1 MEKLEGGKA
10 IYGSDHS
17 SLHKKWSFLL
27 RTSSVNVTKSVT
39 QETVDLITFTEEIV
53 NGKLLF
59 LCNGWTF
66 VWITHSFSFSLSLS
80 WYIVQV
86 EHSNFAFC
94 TSHIW
99 ICVKFELLT
108 CHISHKVKNDF
119 SVICDSKSEFQEL
132 ILKSI
137 RWSDWI
143 ICWGRSYLYSKYIQI
158 NDLGNFFTESNPDS
172 ASELG

>member
-39 QETVDLITFTEEIV
+39 QETVDLVTFTEEIV
-53 NGKLLF
+53 NGKLPF

-66 VWITHSFSFSLSLS
+66 IWITHSFSLSLCLS
-80 WYIVQV
+80 LGIL
-86 EHSNFAFC
+86 SRSNIPNFAFC

-119 SVICDSKSEFQEL
+119 LVICDSKSEFQE
-132 ILKSI
+132 
-137 RWSDWI
+137 
-143 ICWGRSYLYSKYIQI
+143 
-158 NDLGNFFTESNPDS
+158 
-172 ASELG
+172 